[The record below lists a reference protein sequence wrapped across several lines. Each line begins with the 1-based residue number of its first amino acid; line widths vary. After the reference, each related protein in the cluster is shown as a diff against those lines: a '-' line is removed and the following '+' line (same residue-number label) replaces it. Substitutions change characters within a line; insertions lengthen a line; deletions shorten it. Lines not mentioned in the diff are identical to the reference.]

1 MLRITWVSVI
11 IVAYVILLTACG
23 AGKNE
28 MVQSAPSEES
38 KTVANEVVIKATN
51 WKFDKAEYRIKKGEA
66 VKLTLDS
73 DSGVHSIAFKGL
85 GIKELRSGDSEV
97 VAINE
102 AGTYEL
108 FCNTMCGSGHA
119 NMKAK
124 LIVE

>member
-1 MLRITWVSVI
+1 MFRITWVSVI

-23 AGKNE
+23 ASKNE

-38 KTVANEVVIKATN
+38 KTIANEVVIKATN

-66 VKLTLDS
+66 VKLTLDPE
-73 DSGVHSIAFKGL
+73 SGVHSVAFKGL

>member
-1 MLRITWVSVI
+1 MHRITWVSVM
-11 IVAYVILLTACG
+11 IVAHVILLTACG
-23 AGKNE
+23 ASNNE
-28 MVQSAPSEES
+28 KAESAPSEQS
-38 KTVANEVVIKATN
+38 TTIADEVVIKAAN

-66 VKLTLDS
+66 VKLTLES
-73 DSGVHSIAFKGL
+73 ESGVHSIAFKGL

-97 VAINE
+97 VTINE